1 MKTAKNK
8 FFLTVLLFSA
18 IAIQNFAFAKIEV
31 VLGNLTL
38 EENPNLAMSVP
49 QSEESEIIL
58 SREQYVLSY
67 NQEKR
72 APNWVAWKLEAD
84 QIGDSGRSNNFKTDS
99 ELDNYL
105 SRHFYNPLRA
115 VDQTEYK
122 GSCFDRGHQI
132 PSADRTDTIENN
144 RSTFFMSNMTPQTP
158 FLNRILWAHLEQ
170 YTRDLIQ
177 KEGKKAYI
185 IAGPIYDLDFGSIG
199 PDHDIQVPSKEFKV
213 IFILNANE
221 NPEDINAN
229 TEVISVLMPN
239 TLQDGSNPM
248 DNRDELCKPLS
259 GASGGKNDW
268 LQYRT
273 TITEIENLSGLKI
286 LQ

>member
-8 FFLTVLLFSA
+8 FFLSVLLFSA
-18 IAIQNFAFAKIEV
+18 ISIQTFAIAKVEV
-31 VLGNLTL
+31 VLGDLAL
-38 EENPNLAMSVP
+38 EENPNLAMRIP
-49 QSEESEIIL
+49 QSDESEIIL

-72 APNWVAWKLEAD
+72 VPNWVAWKLEVD
-84 QIGDSGRSNNFKTDS
+84 QIGDSGRSNSFKMDS

-105 SRHFYNPLRA
+105 SRHFYSPLRA
-115 VDQTEYK
+115 VEQQEYK

-144 RSTFFMSNMTPQTP
+144 KSTFVMSNMTPQTP

-185 IAGPIYDLDFGSIG
+185 IAGPIYDEDFGAIG
-199 PDHDIQVPSKEFKV
+199 PDQDIQVPSKEFKV
-213 IFILNANE
+213 IFILNADE
-221 NPEDINAN
+221 GPDDINAD

-248 DNRDELCKPLS
+248 KNKEELCKPLS

-268 LQYRT
+268 LRYRT
-273 TITEIENLSGLKI
+273 TIAEIETLSGLKI

>member
-1 MKTAKNK
+1 MTIAKNK
-8 FFLTVLLFSA
+8 FFLSVILFSA
-18 IAIQNFAFAKIEV
+18 FSIQNFAFAKVEV
-31 VLGNLTL
+31 VLGDLTL
-38 EENPNLAMSVP
+38 EDNPNLAIEIP
-49 QSEESEIIL
+49 QSENPEIIL

-72 APNWVAWKLEAD
+72 VPNWVAWKLEAD
-84 QIGDSGRSNNFKTDS
+84 QIGDSGRSNNFKIDT

-105 SRHFYNPLRA
+105 LQHSYRPLRA
-115 VDQTEYK
+115 VNQAEYK

-132 PSADRTDTIENN
+132 PSADRTDTVENN

-185 IAGPIYDLDFGSIG
+185 IAGPIYDENFGAIG

-213 IFILNANE
+213 IFILNADE
-221 NPEDINAN
+221 GPEDINEK
-229 TEVISVLMPN
+229 TEVISVIMPN

-248 DNRDELCKPLS
+248 ENQDELCKPLS
-259 GASGGKNDW
+259 GASNGKNDW
-268 LQYRT
+268 LRYQT
-273 TITEIENLSGLKI
+273 TIRDVENLSGLKI
-286 LQ
+286 IQ